1 MSVLASLVY
10 LLLFEPFVLKLL
22 LNDHFYVFDI
32 DVGTE
37 LLNWICL
44 VFLAGVD
51 VDIGISLI
59 TLDLLLHL
67 QAFFTALRVQTAVF
81 VFPHASGRAKCG

>member
-51 VDIGISLI
+51 VDIGIGLI

-67 QAFFTALRVQTAVF
+67 QAFFTALRVQPAVF